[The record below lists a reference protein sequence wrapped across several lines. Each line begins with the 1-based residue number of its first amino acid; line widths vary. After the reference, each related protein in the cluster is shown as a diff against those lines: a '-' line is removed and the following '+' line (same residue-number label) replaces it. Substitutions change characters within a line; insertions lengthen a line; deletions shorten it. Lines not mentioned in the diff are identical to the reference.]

1 MEQLVLCRFSQEMG
15 ESLTVE
21 NKGEGSGV
29 LGERPPRKSGSPRA
43 DHTDVTLFI
52 PLAAKGLEGLY
63 FLMRL

>member
-1 MEQLVLCRFSQEMG
+1 MG